1 MRPPL
6 WSRLKYFAS
15 YWTDYDQIWCSHSGP
30 LLMTP
35 ADFGDPLTFTRV
47 EADICGFPSEI
58 SFLWIDFH
66 AKLSLR
72 ACERAD
78 EHLS

>member
-1 MRPPL
+1 
-6 WSRLKYFAS
+6 
-15 YWTDYDQIWCSHSGP
+15 
-30 LLMTP
+30 MTP

-66 AKLSLR
+66 AKFSLR